1 MKIISIIHVEFLS
14 SILKRQVSFKAIIP
28 LEKPGADL
36 SVKRE
41 MKTLY
46 LLHGYM
52 GHCTDWLSGSLIH
65 ELAGQHDIAVI
76 MPSGEN
82 SFYVDNTDNE
92 SFFGEFIGKEI
103 VGFTRALFPL
113 SQKREDTVI
122 GGLSMG
128 GFGAIRN
135 GLKYCDVFGSVI
147 ALSSALITD
156 EIADPSA
163 DFSKTLENRK
173 YYEKTFGKLDKLLG
187 SENDPKALA
196 KRVVEE
202 KKPFPDIYMACG
214 TEDFLLNENR
224 DFKEYLQK
232 LGVRFTYQ
240 ETIGTH
246 DWKFWNPQI
255 ECALDWFD
263 KRHGVF

>member
-1 MKIISIIHVEFLS
+1 MSIIHVEYLS

-41 MKTLY
+41 MRTLY

-52 GHCTDWLSGSLIH
+52 GHCTDWLSGSLIG
-65 ELAGQHDIAVI
+65 ELADRHDIAVI

-82 SFYVDNTDNE
+82 SFYIDNAEEETY
-92 SFFGEFIGKEI
+92 FGEYIGKEI
-103 VGFTRALFPL
+103 IDFTRAMFPL
-113 SQKREDTVI
+113 SHKREDTMI

-128 GFGAIRN
+128 GFGAVRN

-156 EIADPSA
+156 QISDPSV
-163 DFSKTLENRK
+163 DFSKTPASRK
-173 YYEKTFGKLDKLLG
+173 YYEKTFGKLDELLG

-196 KRVVEE
+196 KKVLEE
-202 KKPFPDIYMACG
+202 GRPFPDIYMACG
-214 TEDFLLNENR
+214 TEDFLLKENR
-224 DFKEYLQK
+224 DFKEYLQT
-232 LGVRFTYQ
+232 LGVRFTYR
-240 ETIGTH
+240 ETAGAH

-255 ECALDWFD
+255 EYALDWVD
-263 KRHGVF
+263 KII

>member
-1 MKIISIIHVEFLS
+1 MSIIHVEFLS
-14 SILKRQVSFKAIIP
+14 SILRRQVSFKAIIP
-28 LEKPGADL
+28 LEKPGQDIPK
-36 SVKRE
+36 KRE
-41 MKTLY
+41 MRTLY

-52 GHCTDWLSGSLIH
+52 GHCADWLSGSLIH

-82 SFYVDNTDNE
+82 SFYVDNADNE
-92 SFFGEFIGKEI
+92 SYFGEFIGKEI
-103 VGFTRALFPL
+103 IGFTRALFPL

-135 GLKYCDVFGSVI
+135 GLKYCDVFGAVI

-156 EIADPSA
+156 GIADPSV
-163 DFSKTLENRK
+163 DFSKTVESRK
-173 YYEKTFGKLDKLLG
+173 YYEKTFGKLDELLG

-196 KRVVEE
+196 KRVMEE

-224 DFKEYLQK
+224 DFREYLQK
-232 LGVRFTYQ
+232 LGVKFTYI
-240 ETIGTH
+240 ETMGAH

-255 ECALDWFD
+255 ECALEWLD
-263 KRHGVF
+263 R

>member
-1 MKIISIIHVEFLS
+1 MMSVIHVEFLS
-14 SILKRQVSFKAIIP
+14 LILKRQVSFKAIIP
-28 LEKPGADL
+28 LEKPGVDL
-36 SVKRE
+36 SVRRE
-41 MKTLY
+41 LRTLY

-65 ELAGQHDIAVI
+65 ELAERHDIAVI

-82 SFYVDNTDNE
+82 SFYVDNAEEETY
-92 SFFGEFIGKEI
+92 FGEFIGREI
-103 VGFTRALFPL
+103 VQFTRAMFPL
-113 SQKREDTVI
+113 SQKREDTMI
-122 GGLSMG
+122 GGFSMG

-156 EIADPSA
+156 EMADPLT
-163 DFSKTLENRK
+163 DFSKTLESKK
-173 YYEKTFGKLDKLLG
+173 YYEKTFGKLDELLG

-202 KKPFPDIYMACG
+202 GRPFPDLYMACG
-214 TEDFLLNENR
+214 TEDFLLKENR
-224 DFKEYLQK
+224 DFKEYLKK
-232 LGVRFTYQ
+232 LGVLFTYS
-240 ETIGTH
+240 ETMGAH

-255 ECALDWFD
+255 ESALDWVD
-263 KRHGVF
+263 KSRDARLE